1 MDHALDSLGTRVLNA
16 ARLTVAMHL
25 NQRSSTNAVCRQ
37 VVIGGA
43 GPHFVTDDAP
53 TAPVE
58 SAARD
63 SSRAA

>member
-1 MDHALDSLGTRVLNA
+1 MDQAMADLGTRVLNA
-16 ARLTVAMHL
+16 ARLAVAMHM
-25 NQRSSTNAVCRQ
+25 NQASSTNAVGRQ
-37 VVIGGA
+37 VMIGGA
-43 GPHFVTDDAP
+43 GPRYVTDDKP